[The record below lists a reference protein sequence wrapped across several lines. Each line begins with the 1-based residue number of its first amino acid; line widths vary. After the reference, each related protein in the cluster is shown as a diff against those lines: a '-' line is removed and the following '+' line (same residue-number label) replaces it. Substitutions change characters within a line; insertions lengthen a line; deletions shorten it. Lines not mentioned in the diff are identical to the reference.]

1 MPDIDIPVESSGQV
15 QPTDPKQN
23 PHVEESFQKNVQGKS
38 IISTLSKFFC
48 ISSCCS
54 QNTNI
59 SVSKE
64 KDKS

>member
-15 QPTDPKQN
+15 QPTDPKR
-23 PHVEESFQKNVQGKS
+23 VEESFQKNVQGKS